1 MRRIRVI
8 LNPRSGARSISTSL
22 LQTLDSALGEG
33 DTDLTFQ
40 ISRSPADGREKTR
53 RAVGEGADTV
63 IAVGGDGMVNTIGGE
78 LMGTGVALG
87 VIPAG
92 SGNGFARHF
101 GLPLQWNRAAEA
113 LARSDRHEID
123 VGAVN
128 GRPFF
133 VTCSLAW
140 DAEIVKWFERSPVRG
155 VLPYVMS
162 AAYGL
167 FEYTPQPF
175 EAVFDD
181 GERVTYDDPIVFT
194 AANLTQFGG
203 GARIAPEANA
213 QDGRLELVV
222 VLRRDTMQAL
232 AGLGRLFDG
241 TIARLSAVHTR
252 SFRNLVVTRRRPAP
266 VQIDGELLPPERE
279 LTIEVL
285 DRKLTVLVPRGE
297 SAVRR

>member
-1 MRRIRVI
+1 MRRVRAI
-8 LNPRSGARSISTSL
+8 LNPKSGVRAISTALLESL
-22 LQTLDSALGEG
+22 ESAFGG
-33 DTDLTFQ
+33 PGSDLSFLL
-40 ISRSPADGREKTR
+40 SRSADDGREKTR
-53 RAVGEGADTV
+53 RAVAEGADTV
-63 IAVGGDGMVNTIGGE
+63 IAVGGDGMVNTIGSE
-78 LMGTGVALG
+78 LIGTGVALG

-101 GLPLQWNRAAEA
+101 GVPLQWSRAATA
-113 LARSDRHEID
+113 LAHADRQEID

-175 EAVFDD
+175 EVEFED
-181 GERVTYDDPIVFT
+181 GERTVYENPIVFT

-203 GARIAPEANA
+203 GAVIAPEANA
-213 QDGRLELVV
+213 HDGRLELVV
-222 VLRRDTMQAL
+222 VLRKDTVNAL
-232 AGLGRLFDG
+232 SGLARLFDG
-241 TIARLSAVHTR
+241 TISRLSAVHTR
-252 SFRNLVVTRRRPAP
+252 AFCRMTVRRERPAP
-266 VQIDGELLPPERE
+266 AQIDGELLPPERE
-279 LTIEVL
+279 FRIEVL

-297 SAVRR
+297 SAARR

>member
-1 MRRIRVI
+1 MRRLRAI
-8 LNPRSGARSISTSL
+8 LNPRSGARAVSTSL
-22 LQTLDSALGEG
+22 LQTLDSEFGEG
-33 DTDLTFQ
+33 GADFSFQ
-40 ISRSPADGREKTR
+40 ISHSPADGREKTR
-53 RAVGEGADTV
+53 RAVEEGADTV
-63 IAVGGDGMVNTIGGE
+63 IAVGGDGMVNTVGGE
-78 LMGTGVALG
+78 LIGTGVALG

-101 GLPLQWNRAAEA
+101 GIPLQWSRAAAA
-113 LARSDRHEID
+113 LARSDRLEID

-175 EAVFDD
+175 EAEFDD
-181 GERVTYDDPIVFT
+181 GQRVEYDDPIVFT

-222 VLRRDTMQAL
+222 VLRRDTVQAL
-232 AGLGRLFDG
+232 AGLARLFDG
-241 TIARLSAVHTR
+241 TISKLSAVQTR
-252 SFRNLVVTRRRPAP
+252 SFRRLSVRRGRAAP

-279 LTIEVL
+279 LQIEVL

-297 SAVRR
+297 SAARR

>member
-1 MRRIRVI
+1 MRRIRAI
-8 LNPRSGARSISTSL
+8 LNPRSGARAISTSL
-22 LQTLDSALGEG
+22 LQTLDSAFSEG
-33 DTDLTFQ
+33 GADLSFQ
-40 ISRSPADGREKTR
+40 ISHSPADGREKAR
-53 RAVGEGADTV
+53 RAVAEGADTV
-63 IAVGGDGMVNTIGGE
+63 IAVGGDGMVNTVGGE
-78 LMGTGVALG
+78 LIGTGVALG

-101 GLPLQWNRAAEA
+101 GIPLQWGRAAAA
-113 LARSDRHEID
+113 LARSDRLEID

-128 GRPFF
+128 GRSFF

-175 EAVFDD
+175 ETEFDD
-181 GERVTYDDPIVFT
+181 GQRIVYDDPIVFT

-222 VLRRDTMQAL
+222 VLRRDTVQAL

-252 SFRNLVVTRRRPAP
+252 SFRRLSVRRRRAAP

-297 SAVRR
+297 CVARR